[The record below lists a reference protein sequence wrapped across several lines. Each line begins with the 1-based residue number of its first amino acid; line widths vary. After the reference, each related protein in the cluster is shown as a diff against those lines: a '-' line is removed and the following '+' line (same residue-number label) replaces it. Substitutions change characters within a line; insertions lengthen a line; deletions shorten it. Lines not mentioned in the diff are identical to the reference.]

1 MSETESKVI
10 GTLKEFF
17 FFDPESE
24 TAIKELDFTFF
35 RIQILSIFV
44 A

>member
-1 MSETESKVI
+1 MSETESKFI
-10 GTLKEFF
+10 GTLKFF

-24 TAIKELDFTFF
+24 TAIKELDFTFV

>member
-1 MSETESKVI
+1 MSETESKFI
-10 GTLKEFF
+10 GTLKF

-24 TAIKELDFTFF
+24 TAIKELDFTFV